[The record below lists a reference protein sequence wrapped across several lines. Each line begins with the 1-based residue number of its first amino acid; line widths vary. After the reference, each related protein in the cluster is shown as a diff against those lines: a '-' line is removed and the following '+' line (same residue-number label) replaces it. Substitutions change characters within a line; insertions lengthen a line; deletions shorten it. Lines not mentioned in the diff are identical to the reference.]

1 MSGIVRLLLVV
12 LALASTDALA
22 QQKPEVIESGK
33 LEQDFSFDKAKTA
46 PAPVASPMQSDDESK
61 RFHDY
66 RMRQQTD
73 KLYFAI
79 VLGVV
84 AVAAHLIALVFLYK
98 QAPGHIVG
106 ATGLVYIVF
115 GTILLVVIANTD
127 AQLTAAIGVLG
138 AIAGY
143 LFGRL
148 QERGPEGQNGN
159 NGLPAAN
166 GPGGQVQP
174 PRA

>member
-1 MSGIVRLLLVV
+1 MMRILARALLVT
-12 LALASTDALA
+12 LALIPAAAFAQQPAASEAARLA
-22 QQKPEVIESGK
+22 QE
-33 LEQDFSFDKAKTA
+33 FSFDKAKAA
-46 PAPVASPMQSDDESK
+46 PAAVAAPLQSEDENK

-66 RMRQQTD
+66 RMQQQKD
-73 KLYFAI
+73 KLWFAV
-79 VLGVV
+79 VLGTI
-84 AVAAHLIALVFLYK
+84 AVAAHLIVLVFLYK

-115 GTILLVVIANTD
+115 GTILLVVIANTE

-148 QERGPEGQNGN
+148 QERSQEGQS
-159 NGLPAAN
+159 AAN
-166 GPGGQVQP
+166 GAPAPG
-174 PRA
+174 R

>member
-1 MSGIVRLLLVV
+1 M
-12 LALASTDALA
+12 
-22 QQKPEVIESGK
+22 QQ
-33 LEQDFSFDKAKTA
+33 Q
-46 PAPVASPMQSDDESK
+46 
-61 RFHDY
+61 R
-66 RMRQQTD
+66 D
-73 KLYFAI
+73 KLNFAI

-84 AVAAHLIALVFLYK
+84 AVAAHLIVLSFLYK

-148 QERGPEGQNGN
+148 QERGQEGQNGN
-159 NGLPAAN
+159 NGVPAAN
-166 GPGGQVQP
+166 VAGAAQVQP
-174 PRA
+174 PGP